1 MIYRISLIILVN
13 KCEFLTSDFCVML
26 IDESRT
32 SDTQTPFLSRIL
44 RDLALGRVSSP
55 ALFQVTLS
63 HVVLVV
69 LVALVVVDP

>member
-13 KCEFLTSDFCVML
+13 KCEFLTSDFCEL

>member
-13 KCEFLTSDFCVML
+13 KCEFLTCVLPLL